1 MHLSFITQ
9 SLAGSLSSPGTIQS
23 GSMASSPSPIQI
35 PLACAA
41 TYRSFPSQSQRGKT
55 IHSRLVA
62 TAAFPNATIVR
73 IRERR
78 SHEQIMNYACPGG
91 TFTSTPRLYDAPSR
105 IPLGHVCSAERYHVH
120 DLLFYSV
127 SHPHHQTPPL
137 PAQTPCLSIITCK
150 ALGRCALG
158 WEICRP

>member
-62 TAAFPNATIVR
+62 TTAFPNATIVR

-120 DLLFYSV
+120 DCFSILFRILITK
-127 SHPHHQTPPL
+127 HPLSPPKRHVYRSL
-137 PAQTPCLSIITCK
+137 HVKLWGAV
-150 ALGRCALG
+150 R
-158 WEICRP
+158 